1 MNLPGRPAVAALVLA
16 LGSIPALGADDARAQ
31 AEQRVRLASRLIAD
45 SPAAQRILASG
56 NGLATSHLD
65 EGRLHLSLADEALR
79 AGDYARARK
88 AADDALQH
96 LGMAR
101 RLVPDAPS
109 RQQALRA
116 RHQEQFAA
124 LDRLLEAWRTRAG
137 AQAGGDPALL
147 DVALRFAQAQ
157 RLGEAQRYEEG
168 LQLLA
173 SAQRLVLD
181 GMNRSLVSR
190 EIDYTVRPADADEA
204 FRAEMARHA
213 ALADLVPLAL
223 RELQPNAE
231 ARALIERYLQSGRT
245 LQGQAML
252 RHGGGDAR
260 GAVEH
265 LRGASEFVQRA
276 LQAAGVMT
284 PGAAGD
290 PP

>member
-16 LGSIPALGADDARAQ
+16 LGSMPALGADDARAQ

-147 DVALRFAQAQ
+147 DATG
-157 RLGEAQRYEEG
+157 LGEAQRYEEG